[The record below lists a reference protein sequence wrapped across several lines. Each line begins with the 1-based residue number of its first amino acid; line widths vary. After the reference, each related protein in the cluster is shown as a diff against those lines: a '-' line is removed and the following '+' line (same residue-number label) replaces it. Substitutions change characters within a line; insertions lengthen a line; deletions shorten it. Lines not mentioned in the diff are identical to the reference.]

1 MPEGYPVDAMASSR
15 RVPIARTGASPSAA
29 RGPAMVAVPP
39 RPGAATLQVSA
50 RGSRVSGPTGVR
62 DRPGPAG
69 RRRGGDACA
78 AGAHA
83 DADPGQVR
91 ATQGLLQLQHHAAVV
106 AVPDLLQCG
115 SLAAAHPRPVAALR
129 QLGVEEG
136 RGGRGRAR
144 PDIAARMAGAVERP
158 RLWRHGD
165 CIELGERGPAVDHLY
180 ADGERGVAGEGDAG
194 ESANEEEE

>member
-1 MPEGYPVDAMASSR
+1 
-15 RVPIARTGASPSAA
+15 
-29 RGPAMVAVPP
+29 
-39 RPGAATLQVSA
+39 
-50 RGSRVSGPTGVR
+50 
-62 DRPGPAG
+62 
-69 RRRGGDACA
+69 
-78 AGAHA
+78 
-83 DADPGQVR
+83 
-91 ATQGLLQLQHHAAVV
+91 VV

-129 QLGVEEG
+129 QFGVEEG
-136 RGGRGRAR
+136 CGGRGRAR

-194 ESANEEEE
+194 ESANEEEERQGLEGAHTELTARCARSCRPAVNERRVLRRASRPEWRLLRGPASHPAPA